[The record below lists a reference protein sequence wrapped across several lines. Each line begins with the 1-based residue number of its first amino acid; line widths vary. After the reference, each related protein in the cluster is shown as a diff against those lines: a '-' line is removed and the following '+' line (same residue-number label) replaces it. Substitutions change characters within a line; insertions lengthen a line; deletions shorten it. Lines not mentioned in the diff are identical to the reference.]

1 MKKVLSLLVVLCMMF
16 AFIPCAQAADY
27 ALAINNNVAL
37 MVGNNNAIAWNTIV
51 NLPQAPIEQ
60 DGYMLAPVYLVAS
73 AFNGTVNVNGNLV
86 TVDMGGERSAQ
97 MIIGNSNVVVNGQVY
112 IAPIAP
118 QMVNGQV
125 MLPVEFLGETV
136 LGKHV
141 YYDKT
146 NNMAVITQRKCLS
159 SRDSD
164 ALSTIAGAINSGSLP
179 AIIIQAPVLE
189 VTTDTGSTAQ
199 TGKLSFVSVNADQE
213 PEPDNNGA
221 CMIDGNLN
229 TRWASQGAASAVLDL
244 GEAKPVTHIKVAV
257 WKPNERSTNYSLE
270 VSANGGTYTKIAS
283 SGSSGATYDS
293 YDVNDTIRYVRINAN
308 GTSVGDWASI
318 LEVEAWN
325 GTATTTPTG
334 GGKGTAGAVATA
346 PSGSKVALT
355 SSMVTVS
362 QTPEAENH
370 GGNLVDGDK
379 YTVWASQGEASAVI
393 DLGSAKT
400 VSTVAVVTKMYD
412 DDRTIPYKIE
422 ISTDG
427 ANYTQVWSGESD
439 VRTDTAKYITFSAA
453 ARYVRVTFMGNTVS
467 GWNSVGEIEVYSSGA
482 ATGVTTPTTPTTS
495 TGGASGEENVI
506 ASSTGTKV
514 TLTSSMLKASQTPE
528 AENHAGNL
536 IDGDKNTV
544 WASQGDANLIIDLGS
559 AKTLSCVGVAMRMY
573 EDTRTIPYE
582 IEVSADGV
590 TYTKIFQGNSEQ
602 GTNTTKYVSASQ
614 SARYIRITAHG
625 NTVSGW
631 NSIAE
636 VEVYTK

>member
-27 ALAINNNVAL
+27 ALAINNNAAL
-37 MVGNNNAIAWNTIV
+37 MVGSNNAIAWNTIV
-51 NLPQAPIEQ
+51 NIPQAPVEE
-60 DGYMLAPVYLVAS
+60 DGYMLAPVYFAAS
-73 AFNGTVNVNGNLV
+73 AFNGAVTVQGNLV
-86 TVDMGGERSAQ
+86 TVNMGGERFAQ
-97 MIIGNSNVVVNGQVY
+97 MLVGNRNVVVNGQVHL
-112 IAPIAP
+112 APLAP
-118 QMVNGQV
+118 RMVNGQV

-164 ALSTIAGAINSGSLP
+164 ALSTIAGAINSGVLP
-179 AIIIQAPVLE
+179 AIVIQAPVLE
-189 VTTDTGSTAQ
+189 VSAGVGGVAAQ
-199 TGKLSFVSVNADQE
+199 TGKLSFVSVNANQE
-213 PEPDNNGA
+213 PEPENNGA

-229 TRWASQGAASAVLDL
+229 TRWASQGAASAILDL

-257 WKPNERSTNYSLE
+257 WKPNERSTNYTLE
-270 VSANGGTYTKIAS
+270 VSSNGGTYTKIAT

-293 YDVNDTIRYVRINAN
+293 YNVNDTIRYVRINTN
-308 GTSVGDWASI
+308 GTSVGEWASI

-325 GTATTTPTG
+325 GTAVTTPGAGGATG
-334 GGKGTAGAVATA
+334 TVAA
-346 PSGSKVALT
+346 SPAGSKVALT
-355 SSMVTVS
+355 SSMVKVS
-362 QTPEAENH
+362 QSPEPENH
-370 GGNLVDGDK
+370 GGNLVDGNK
-379 YTVWASQGEASAVI
+379 YTVWASQGEANAVI

-400 VSTVAVVTKMYD
+400 VSTVGVATKMYE
-412 DDRTIPYKIE
+412 DDRTIPYKVE

-427 ANYTQVWSGESD
+427 ATYSQVWSGESD
-439 VRTDTAKYITFSAA
+439 VRTDTTKYISFSAP
-453 ARYVRVTFMGNTVS
+453 ARFVRVTFFGNTVS

-482 ATGVTTPTTPTTS
+482 ATGVTTPTTPTAA

-506 ASSTGTKV
+506 ATSTGTKV

-528 AENHAGNL
+528 PENHAGNL

-544 WASQGDANLIIDLGS
+544 WASQGDADVVIDLGS
-559 AKTLSCVGVAMRMY
+559 AKALSCVGVAMRMY

-590 TYTKIFQGNSEQ
+590 TYTKIFVGNSEQ
-602 GTNTTKYVSASQ
+602 GTNTTKYVSATQ
-614 SARYIRITAHG
+614 NARYVKVTAHG
-625 NTVSGW
+625 NTISGW